1 MLRNFSGKSKDIEL
15 TDDNGTVHKMKIYPL
30 PNKYMADMLELQK
43 FIQEVPKMKNSEGQE
58 IIDQDKCTPEQRTK
72 LFEMNRRVVALSMA
86 HSLKKTNGSMTENE
100 FDEIKEMVDDL
111 PATVIQQVIVAIS
124 GVNEVPLGGSGSD
137 SKKA

>member
-1 MLRNFSGKSKDIEL
+1 
-15 TDDNGTVHKMKIYPL
+15 
-30 PNKYMADMLELQK
+30 MADMLELQK
-43 FIQEVPKMKNSEGQE
+43 FIQEVPKMKNNEGQE